1 MCNKKKS
8 KKKSLHMKNKTYI
21 LAQAQK
27 QVLGG
32 KAEVYDME
40 SYLLM
45 TTEQMVS
52 I

>member
-1 MCNKKKS
+1 
-8 KKKSLHMKNKTYI
+8 MKNKTYI

-40 SYLLM
+40 SYIFFSSVEFFLCKVFYL
-45 TTEQMVS
+45 
-52 I
+52 